1 MSFTPKTWQDDQT
14 VYAEDMNRI
23 EQGIVQEPASQ
34 ITAHNADSQAH
45 PPLRTAIQKAQAD
58 ATQALQLITDLTHTI
73 DVVPSPKEELVYSGS
88 VQSPQWDNYNP
99 ETLTLSGQ
107 TSGTNAG
114 TYSAIFTPKEGYHW
128 SDGTSA
134 AKSVSWQIRRQPT
147 AITPTQSGTLIYT
160 GSSLT
165 PQWNNFDSQKLS
177 ISGETSAIA
186 AGSHTAQFTPTSN
199 YAWSNGGTETRAAT
213 WSIAKATPVLQLSQ
227 NAVTLNAQHPTAQ
240 VQITTPSTGA
250 LSVAA
255 APSGIVTTT
264 LQGKV
269 LTITALKTGTTT
281 ITVTQASDS
290 NYNEPTAKTVEVA
303 AKMASIFGVQWARG
317 SSTALTRLTP
327 ASDPLKIV
335 TENVQA
341 NPVPAVGTGLGSSP
355 FDNFAPWKDIA
366 RYNVENNAITVK
378 QGQGGFSQ
386 TTKDTVVWI
395 PEFYV
400 RTAVSGDTICFYIAD
415 SSTEGFVKHPGSGKF
430 IARYETG
437 NSNGYASRSG
447 LNPQVNVTRATARTQ
462 SHARGSK
469 WYQRGYAVW
478 GALWYLYLVEFAD
491 WNSQAK
497 IGRGYVDN
505 NSEAIKTGGTNAMT
519 YHTGRAAGTDGK
531 TAVQYRWVENPWGNV
546 WEWVDGVNFN
556 NRRMYYCTNP
566 ANYADDTTTNYTDS
580 GMTLSSNGWPTNIAN
595 PTATLQWAYAPSAVG
610 GSDATYIPDYVDS
623 GTGWRVLRVGGL
635 WRNESAAG
643 LFCFNASDTSSY
655 SYSRIGSRL
664 EFEPDATDL
673 AKVA

>member
-1 MSFTPKTWQDDQT
+1 MPFTPKTWQDNQT

-23 EQGIVQEPASQ
+23 EQGIVQEPERQ
-34 ITAHNADSQAH
+34 IGVHDDNPEAH
-45 PPLRTAIQKAQAD
+45 PPLRASIQKAQED
-58 ATQALQLITDLTHTI
+58 ATQALQLITDLTYTI
-73 DVVPSPKEELVYSGS
+73 SVVPSPKEELVYSGS

-128 SDGTSA
+128 SDDTSA

-147 AITPTQSGTLIYT
+147 AITPTQSGTLTYT
-160 GSSLT
+160 GSSLI

-199 YAWSNGGTETRAAT
+199 YAWTNGGTETRSVQ
-213 WSIAKATPVLQLSQ
+213 WSISKATPTLQLSTSS
-227 NAVTLNAQHPTAQ
+227 VTLNSKNPTAQ

-250 LSVAA
+250 LSVVASLA
-255 APSGIVTTT
+255 GIVSTN
-264 LQGKV
+264 LSGKT
-269 LTITALKTGTTT
+269 LTITGVKTGNVTLT
-281 ITVTQASDS
+281 ISQTADS
-290 NYNEPTAKTVEVA
+290 NYNAPSTAAVSVA
-303 AKMASIFGVQWARG
+303 VKMASIFGVQWARG

-327 ASDPLKIV
+327 TSDPLKIV

-378 QGQGGFSQ
+378 QGQEGFSQ
-386 TTKDTVVWI
+386 ATKDTVVWI
-395 PEFYV
+395 PEFYI
-400 RTAVSGDTICFYIAD
+400 RTVVSGSTLCFYIAD
-415 SSTEGFVKHPGSGKF
+415 NAASGFVKHPGSGKF

-437 NSNGYASRSG
+437 NSNGYVTRSS
-447 LNPQVNVTRATARTQ
+447 LAPQVNMTRATARTQ
-462 SHARGSK
+462 SHAKGTK
-469 WYQRGYAVW
+469 WYQRGYASW

-505 NSEAIKTGGTNAMT
+505 NSAAIKTGGTDGMS

-566 ANYADDTTTNYTDS
+566 ANYADDTTTNYTNS
-580 GMTLSSNGWPTNIAN
+580 GMTLPSHGWPTNIAN

-610 GSDATYIPDYVDS
+610 GSSSTYIPDIVSTD
-623 GTGWRVLRVGGL
+623 TGWPVPRVGGD
-635 WRNESAAG
+635 WNYWSNAG
-643 LFCFNASDTSSY
+643 LFCFYTFNASSS
-655 SYSRIGSRL
+655 SSSGIGSRL

-673 AKVA
+673 AKVD

>member
-1 MSFTPKTWQDDQT
+1 MPFTPKTWQDNQT

-23 EQGIVQEPASQ
+23 EQGIVHEPERQ
-34 ITAHNADSQAH
+34 IDVHDANPDAH
-45 PPLRTAIQKAQAD
+45 PPLRTAIQKAQND

-73 DVVPSPKEELVYSGS
+73 DVVPSPKSELIYSGS

-114 TYSAIFTPKEGYHW
+114 TYSAIFTPKDGYHW
-128 SDGTSA
+128 GDGTAA
-134 AKSVSWQIRRQPT
+134 AKSVSWQIRRQRT

-177 ISGETSAIA
+177 ISGEASATA
-186 AGSHTAQFTPTSN
+186 AGTHTAQFTPKAN
-199 YAWSNGGTETRAAT
+199 YAWTSGGTEVRSVQ
-213 WSIAKATPVLQLSQ
+213 WSISKATPTLQLSTSS
-227 NAVTLNAQHPTAQ
+227 VTLNSKNPTAQ

-250 LSVAA
+250 LSVVAST
-255 APSGIVTTT
+255 SGIVSTN
-264 LQGKV
+264 LSGKT
-269 LTITALKTGTTT
+269 LTITGVKTGNVTLT
-281 ITVTQASDS
+281 ISQAADS
-290 NYNEPTAKTVEVA
+290 NYNAPSTATVSVA
-303 AKMASIFGVQWARG
+303 AKMVSIFGVQWARG
-317 SSTALTRLTP
+317 NSTALTRLTP
-327 ASDPLKIV
+327 TSDPLKIV
-335 TENVQA
+335 TENIQA

-395 PEFYV
+395 PEFYI
-400 RTAVSGDTICFYIAD
+400 RTVVSGSTLCFYIAD
-415 SSTEGFVKHPGSGKF
+415 NAASGFVKHPGSGKF
-430 IARYETG
+430 IARYETS
-437 NSNGYASRSG
+437 NSNGYATRSG
-447 LNPQVNVTRATARTQ
+447 LVPQVNMTRATARTQ
-462 SHARGSK
+462 SHAKGSK

-497 IGRGYVDN
+497 IGRGYVDS
-505 NSEAIKTGGTNAMT
+505 NSAAIKTGGTDAMQ
-519 YHTGRAAGTDGK
+519 YHTGRTVGTNGK

-566 ANYADDTTTNYTDS
+566 ANYTDGTAARYTNS
-580 GMTLSSNGWPTNIAN
+580 GMTLSSSGWPTNIAN
-595 PTATLQWAYAPSAVG
+595 PTTALQWAYAPSAVG
-610 GSDATYIPDYVDS
+610 GSGSTYIPDYVFSD
-623 GTGWRVLRVGGL
+623 TGSRVLRVGGHWL
-635 WRNESAAG
+635 DGSDAG
-643 LFCFNASDTSSY
+643 LFYFSANSASSGTGSS
-655 SYSRIGSRL
+655 IGSRL
-664 EFEPDATDL
+664 EFEPDAADL
-673 AKVA
+673 AKVV